1 MAELPRREVVGA
13 WTMLL
18 GYVLLIFG
26 LAWDAQWHIDV
37 GPDTFFTAPHLL
49 LYSGPAIYG
58 LSCLAVVLLN
68 TWGRPEPSDRPA
80 VAVLRV
86 FRAPVTFLVGG
97 IGAALFMLY
106 GAADLWWHEVY
117 GFDIAQGDTPSH
129 VGLQCAFLATS
140 AGLVMAFAALRGTRS
155 GRWGFAISCVF
166 GLIGALPLATSTPPL
181 PGVSSVGIGI
191 GAVCA
196 LFLGIIAGTTRGVG
210 WLLACAAAFVAVQ
223 GLIYLFAPWAT
234 RTYAD
239 AIGLSL
245 RDYASQQS
253 AIASAMPI
261 TFPVVLAISAGV
273 IWFARRTGARPGV
286 VLAILGGATMVLTML
301 LFMLLAPEGGL
312 VPNLLVGALVGSAL
326 TWLGWHASALLRRL
340 APRDVPGMVPGEAPG
355 EVTA

>member
-1 MAELPRREVVGA
+1 MTDLTKVPRREVIGA

-58 LSCLAVVLLN
+58 LSCLAVVLLT

-106 GAADLWWHEVY
+106 GAVDLWWHGVY

-129 VGLQCAFLATS
+129 VGLQWAFLATS

-155 GRWGFAISCVF
+155 GRWGFAFACVF
-166 GLIGALPLATSTPPL
+166 GLIGALPLATSAPAL
-181 PGVSSVGIGI
+181 PGLSSVGISL

-196 LFLGIIAGTTRGVG
+196 LFLGIIAGTTRGVS
-210 WLLACAAAFVAVQ
+210 WLLVCAAAFVAVQ
-223 GLIYLFAPWAT
+223 GTIFLFAPWAT
-234 RTYAD
+234 RVYAD

-245 RDYASQQS
+245 RDYATQQS

-261 TFPVVLAISAGV
+261 TFPVVLAISAVV
-273 IWFARRTGARPGV
+273 IWFARRIGTRPGV
-286 VLAILGGATMVLTML
+286 VLAVLGGTTTALTML
-301 LFMLLAPEGGL
+301 AFLLLDPQGGL
-312 VPNLLVGALVGSAL
+312 VPNLVVGGL
-326 TWLGWHASALLRRL
+326 TGAGLAWLGWHASALLRRL
-340 APRDVPGMVPGEAPG
+340 APR
-355 EVTA
+355 EVIA

>member
-1 MAELPRREVVGA
+1 MTELSKVPRREVIGA

-58 LSCLAVVLLN
+58 LSCLAVVLLT
-68 TWGRPEPSDRPA
+68 TWGRPEPANRPA

-86 FRAPVTFLVGG
+86 FQAPVTFLVGG

-106 GAADLWWHEVY
+106 GAADLWWHEIY
-117 GFDIAQGDTPSH
+117 GFDIAQGSTPSH
-129 VGLQCAFLATS
+129 IGLQIAFVATS

-166 GLIGALPLATSTPPL
+166 GLIGALPLATSTPPV
-181 PGVSSVGIGI
+181 PGLSSIGIGL

-196 LFLGIIAGTTRGVG
+196 LFLGIVAGTTRGVG
-210 WLLACAAAFVAVQ
+210 WLLACAGAFVAVQ
-223 GLIYLFAPWAT
+223 GTMFVFAPWAT
-234 RTYAD
+234 RAYAD
-239 AIGLSL
+239 VVGLPL
-245 RDYASQQS
+245 RDYATEQS
-253 AIASAMPI
+253 AVASAMPI

-273 IWFARRTGARPGV
+273 IWFARRAGARPGV
-286 VLAILGGATMVLTML
+286 VLAILGGATTALTML
-301 LFMLLAPEGGL
+301 LFMLLAPEGDL
-312 VPNLLVGALVGSAL
+312 VPNVLVGAVVGAAL

-340 APRDVPGMVPGEAPG
+340 APRDVLERVSGKVPA
-355 EVTA
+355 